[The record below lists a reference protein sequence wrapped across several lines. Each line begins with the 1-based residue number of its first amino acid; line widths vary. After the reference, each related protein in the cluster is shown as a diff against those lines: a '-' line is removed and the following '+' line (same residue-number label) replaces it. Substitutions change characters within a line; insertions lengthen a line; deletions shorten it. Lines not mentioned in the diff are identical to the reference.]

1 MAKVRQ
7 GVYGNI
13 KRNQTKKKRTS
24 QGAGKFTK
32 RVNNKRS
39 KLYRKKYR
47 GQGGRK
53 VRR

>member
-1 MAKVRQ
+1 MAKVRH
-7 GVYGNI
+7 GVYGNTR
-13 KRNQTKKKRTS
+13 RNNTKKKKTS

-32 RVNNKRS
+32 YANNKRS
-39 KLYRKKYR
+39 KLYRKRYR